1 MPRLSIVVWLP
12 LACKGSSQK
21 RAGAKDR
28 LPKMSPRWGERAVWK
43 PKSPKT
49 GMVGRLF
56 EVAGRKICT
65 RRGSRLEV
73 KLVERWH
80 DRSTFGRSGRQ
91 NLHHAVARER
101 LGSKSLKAV
110 AASEHFLVEP
120 CKICTRLWRESRL
133 EVKLVERWHDIWE
146 HFWKVRLAKFA
157 PRCGARAVG
166 KSKSLKTGV
175 GALFS

>member
-1 MPRLSIVVWLP
+1 MPGLSIVVWLP

-43 PKSPKT
+43 PKSP
-49 GMVGRLF
+49 
-56 EVAGRKICT
+56 VAGRKICT
-65 RRGSRLEV
+65 RRESRLEV

-101 LGSKSLKAV
+101 LGSQNRSRL
-110 AASEHFLVEP
+110 ASEHFLVELL
-120 CKICTRLWRESRL
+120 IS
-133 EVKLVERWHDIWE
+133 
-146 HFWKVRLAKFA
+146 
-157 PRCGARAVG
+157 
-166 KSKSLKTGV
+166 
-175 GALFS
+175 

>member
-12 LACKGSSQK
+12 LACKSSSQK

-28 LPKMSPRWGERAVWK
+28 LLKMSPRWGERAVWK

-49 GMVGRLF
+49 GMVGRRF

-65 RRGSRLEV
+65 RLWREGRLEV

-80 DRSTFGRSGRQ
+80 DGSTFGRSGRQ

-101 LGSKSLKAV
+101 LGTKIVKDCGGVGTPFSGAPQNLHQAV
-110 AASEHFLVEP
+110 AREP
-120 CKICTRLWRESRL
+120 FGSQTR
-133 EVKLVERWHDIWE
+133 
-146 HFWKVRLAKFA
+146 
-157 PRCGARAVG
+157 
-166 KSKSLKTGV
+166 
-175 GALFS
+175 